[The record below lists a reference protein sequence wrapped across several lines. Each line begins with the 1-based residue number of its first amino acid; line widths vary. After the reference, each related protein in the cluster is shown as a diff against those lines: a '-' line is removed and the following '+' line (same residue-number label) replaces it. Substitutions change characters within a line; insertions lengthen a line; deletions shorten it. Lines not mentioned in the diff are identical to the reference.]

1 MRYRMIRLALEAISV
16 LGLDSA
22 FAPRTRGAG
31 VILTFHR
38 VHPDNGSI
46 LPENAGLSITPAF
59 LDQVLTLLRAL
70 EYEIIP
76 LGIAPHRLAEPSGGR
91 PFAVLTFDDGYRDNR
106 DFALPILRKHN
117 APFTLFACS
126 GFAER
131 TTPLWWLDLEDAVR
145 QLDGFRLALPDG
157 VIEARTQTLAEKITA
172 LRQLYWRLRAF
183 DEETLRAAVTT
194 LAHQAG
200 LDPLARVA
208 ALCMDWQEL
217 RAFATDPL
225 VTIGAHT
232 LTHPRLTK
240 LDAGG
245 ARAEIAGSRDRIREE
260 LGLETKAFAYPVGDL
275 TSAGPREFE
284 MVRDLGFEVAVTTV
298 PGVLKLGQMMT
309 ALPRISVNGLFQK
322 EHYLRALISGLP
334 FWRP

>member
-1 MRYRMIRLALEAISV
+1 MRYRMIKLALETISV

-22 FAPRTRGAG
+22 FAPMTRGAG

-38 VHPDNGSI
+38 VHPDNASI
-46 LPENAGLSITPAF
+46 LPENTGLSITPAF
-59 LDQVLTLLRAL
+59 LDEVLTLLRAL
-70 EYEIIP
+70 DYEIIP
-76 LGIAPHRLAEPSGGR
+76 LASVPQRLAAPSGGG

-106 DFALPILRKHN
+106 DFALPILKRHN
-117 APFTLFACS
+117 APFTLFVCA

-131 TTPLWWLDLEDAVR
+131 SAPLWWLDLEDAVLR
-145 QLDGFRLALPDG
+145 LDGFRLALPDG
-157 VIEARTQTLAEKITA
+157 VIEARTHSPAEKIAA

-208 ALCMDWQEL
+208 ALCMDWHEL
-217 RAFATDPL
+217 RAFAADPL

-232 LTHPRLTK
+232 LTHPRLAK
-240 LDAGG
+240 LDAAT
-245 ARAEIAGSRDRIREE
+245 ARAEIIGSRDRIRVE
-260 LGLETKAFAYPVGDL
+260 LGLEAKVFAYPVGDL
-275 TSAGPREFE
+275 TSAGPRDFE
-284 MVRDLGFEVAVTTV
+284 MVRDLGFDAAVTTV
-298 PGVLKLGQMMT
+298 PGVVKPGQAMT

-322 EHYLRALISGLP
+322 EHYLRALISGVPL
-334 FWRP
+334 WRP